1 MKIES
6 MDIILTDYLITS
18 DLCYVRLLENRVK
31 GLTNWLQ
38 SLHIGL
44 GKERESNHNGWPP
57 VQGSSMRVVFG
68 EACTQSCVSHRQH
81 RKSSDEGRR
90 LLLGV
95 RVLLICRE
103 GHMASYAHKA

>member
-6 MDIILTDYLITS
+6 MDIILTDCLITS
-18 DLCYVRLLENRVK
+18 DLCYVQLSENRAK

-44 GKERESNHNGWPP
+44 SKERESNHNGWLS

-68 EACTQSCVSHRQH
+68 EACTQSCVSCQQH
-81 RKSSDEGRR
+81 CKSSDEGRR

-103 GHMASYAHKA
+103 RHMTSYAHKA